1 MQLIPD
7 ISILFEYNNL
17 KRESDKKWQQKLV

>member
-7 ISILFEYNNL
+7 ISILFEHNNL
-17 KRESDKKWQQKLV
+17 KMESDKKWQQKLV